1 MKRFFITGMLLT
13 FLFTG
18 TAFAAER
25 ETTLLVDGTKKELQH
40 PLWVKDG
47 KTLIAAEDIAEILGG
62 TLEEED
68 HCLHLQIE
76 QKEDKEDTV
85 WLDKSYDFFI
95 MKKQSPYWRGPLQGY
110 AGPAGVWYMELRETA
125 DATDMDTIWKRTAEG
140 DVITL
145 NGARMPRLSM
155 EVFPNTAEN
164 TVTLLVQN
172 GEPQSFTAGEEYF
185 LQKWNGECWERMPL
199 VNDMDIDGISIGIP
213 GNWYHYD
220 NEKENGRNSMTYRL
234 YPYGDALEA
243 GRYRV
248 CLPIVYEMMNF
259 PFSAP
264 KNSDIT
270 TETNGEIL
278 KEWQMFYKT
287 ANSKPA
293 FFTRPA
299 EEGHRSRTG
308 YVLAG
313 EFEVK

>member
-1 MKRFFITGMLLT
+1 MKRFFITGMILT

-25 ETTLLVDGTKKELQH
+25 ETTLLVDGAKKELRH
-40 PLWVKDG
+40 PLWVKGG

-85 WLDKSYDFFI
+85 WLDKSYDFFF

-110 AGPAGVWYMELRETA
+110 AGPAGVWYMELRATA

-185 LQKWNGECWERMPL
+185 LQKWNGECWER
-199 VNDMDIDGISIGIP
+199 I
-213 GNWYHYD
+213 
-220 NEKENGRNSMTYRL
+220 
-234 YPYGDALEA
+234 A
-243 GRYRV
+243 
-248 CLPIVYEMMNF
+248 
-259 PFSAP
+259 
-264 KNSDIT
+264 
-270 TETNGEIL
+270 
-278 KEWQMFYKT
+278 
-287 ANSKPA
+287 
-293 FFTRPA
+293 
-299 EEGHRSRTG
+299 
-308 YVLAG
+308 
-313 EFEVK
+313 